1 MDVLTLANADKTMSK
16 SFLKRRT
23 NMNSNSLHSNSKF
36 TVEISKGY
44 QKVLADTVLCVKNEC
59 VDTSKCR
66 QTMST
71 LSKFF
76 CKEQISIWIQLTV
89 HQYNVI
95 IERS

>member
-1 MDVLTLANADKTMSK
+1 M
-16 SFLKRRT
+16 
-23 NMNSNSLHSNSKF
+23 

-44 QKVLADTVLCVKNEC
+44 QKVLADTVFCVKNEC

-76 CKEQISIWIQLTV
+76 FCKEQISIWIQLNV

-95 IERS
+95 IEES